1 MYRKSKAR
9 YGPERGI
16 ALLIAIFVLLLI
28 SVVAIALLVSSGTE
42 TALGTNYRAS
52 STVYYAAL
60 AGLEEARGRLLPK
73 SPNYFGASYVSP
85 TTPFP
90 LGQTLYVLNRLSG
103 DNIVPWDSGNQYYDN
118 EYGSESYPLSAAT
131 ATHLPP
137 VYSVW
142 DYSTSP
148 SLPGPTYKWVRIT
161 AATEQSL
168 YLDVDSDGLYDN
180 SIPIYYNPA
189 QTDSH
194 GNPAP
199 SLIKTVSPPSTAV
212 QVLQITALAYLPNG
226 SKKVL
231 QYLVAPTTL
240 SLTFP
245 AALTLDGFS
254 DVFAG
259 PNNPVFQV
267 SGNSDN
273 HDAACGPVPYP
284 VPAVNVPDNPD
295 RSIVTSGIPGGMAG
309 NYIGTGSPPSVGF
322 GGLAA
327 NLQTPQSLNQ
337 IAQTITQNADAVL
350 TGPVDQNSLPPA
362 MSNVNPMTIAVQGN
376 FTLSGGF
383 TGYGLLLVTG
393 TFTYDS
399 YSSWDGIILVVGQ
412 GIVNGQSGAPPYG
425 ESIISGAMLVA
436 QTLNPDGTLRA
447 TLGPATFNGNNQVQ
461 GFGVY
466 YNCSWIQNVQTAWT
480 YKVLSFHEIPQ

>member
-1 MYRKSKAR
+1 MKKDHKMRRRA
-9 YGPERGI
+9 EEGI

-42 TALGTNYRAS
+42 TALGSNYRAS

-73 SPNYFGASYVSP
+73 NPSYFGLSVIPPALPVGQAVYVINALQGE
-85 TTPFP
+85 T
-90 LGQTLYVLNRLSG
+90 VA
-103 DNIVPWDSGNQYYDN
+103 PWDSSNVYYDN
-118 EYGSESYPLSAAT
+118 EYQSEFGAQPTSWQS
-131 ATHLPP
+131 
-137 VYSVW
+137 VNSVW
-142 DYSTSP
+142 NNNIQGI
-148 SLPGPTYKWVRIT
+148 PGPLYKWVRINAVT
-161 AATEQSL
+161 EAAL
-168 YLDVDSDGLYDN
+168 YIDVNYSGSYNTTRPL
-180 SIPIYYNPA
+180 YYNPA
-189 QTDSH
+189 NLDSH
-194 GNPAP
+194 GNPWP
-199 SLIKTVSPPSTAV
+199 SLISTASPPSTAV
-212 QVLQITALAYLPNG
+212 QALEITALAEMPNG
-226 SKKVL
+226 SKKIL
-231 QYLVAPTTL
+231 QYLVAPVTL

-245 AALTLDGFS
+245 AALTIDGLS
-254 DVFAG
+254 DVFNG

-273 HDAACGPVPYP
+273 HDTACGAVPYP

-295 RSIVTSGIPGGMAG
+295 KSIVTGGIPGGMAG
-309 NYIGTGSPPSVGF
+309 NYIGTGFPPSVGVA
-322 GGLAA
+322 GIPA

-412 GIVNGQSGAPPYG
+412 GIVNGQASGPGG

-436 QTLNPDGTLRA
+436 QTLNSDGTLRA

-461 GFGVY
+461 GFGIY